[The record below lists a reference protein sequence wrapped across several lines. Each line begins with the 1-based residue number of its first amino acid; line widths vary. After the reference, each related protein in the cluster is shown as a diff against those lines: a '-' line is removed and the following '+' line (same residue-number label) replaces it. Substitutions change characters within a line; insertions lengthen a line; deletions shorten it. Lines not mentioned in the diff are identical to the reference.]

1 MEELLI
7 YILKASALL
16 GIFYISYF
24 FLLKKETSFDLN
36 RKFLIAGLISS
47 FLLPSIYLTRK
58 VYIETTP
65 QDFGFIPSNSQLA
78 TTPAEMPTD
87 WWQLAAIA
95 YFIVT
100 GFFILRLCLQLASVI
115 KLIIS
120 NKTEKELGFQFL
132 RIEEDQLPFSFF
144 NYIAFNPR
152 RHTEKDLELILEHE
166 KVHARQFH
174 SADILLANFISCLL
188 WFNPFAWLY
197 KKSVEQNLEFI
208 ADRETVKS
216 KSEIKEY
223 QHALVKVSVA
233 DLRPALTNHFYQS
246 FIKKRILML
255 NKKSSTNSPAWKI
268 GLVMPLLLA
277 FMLLF
282 NVKTEAQVVENQE
295 VQETVES
302 TEAEVE
308 EVIIEEVETEEEIE
322 AAEEVEVEVIQA
334 PKVKWRINN
343 TPKPSNNLSELG
355 NDPLY
360 VIEGKRYKAS
370 RLNNKYIGLGSGLEI
385 LTGEKAVNQYG
396 EDGENGVVI
405 IPEAEVIRNFNKEMK
420 EIRNQD
426 RFKGRYILVGEDG
439 KPNFLNLKSNQSP
452 APRRTV
458 YFSSDQPVYA
468 AKKLDSKTI
477 VSTPDSNEKFIIR
490 QIPSE
495 KSGDIIAY
503 QMHSGTTIK
512 GYGKS
517 SESKISSEKSNAQTI
532 PSKNGPIYVINGD
545 VKAEG
550 FDYTSIKPK
559 NIKQINVIKG
569 YAATEK
575 YGEKAGEGVI
585 EIHTKSEASTVE
597 KKMVKLHAKM
607 SDSELEETRAKLKK
621 LTGIELKIDNISRN
635 DGLITS
641 IRLKSSLDGEQI
653 SSGHFED
660 SNSIP
665 NIYIGLVDEK
675 PVVYSSRD

>member
-1 MEELLI
+1 METLLT
-7 YILKASALL
+7 YLLKASALL
-16 GIFYISYF
+16 SIFYLSYF
-24 FLLKKETSFDLN
+24 ILLKKETSFDLN
-36 RKFLIAGLISS
+36 RKFLLAGLLSS
-47 FLLPSIYLTRK
+47 FLLPLIYFTRK
-58 VYIETTP
+58 IYIEATP
-65 QDFGFIPSNSQLA
+65 QDFGFIPANINAA
-78 TTPAEMPTD
+78 TTSAETSID

-100 GFFILRLCLQLASVI
+100 GFFILRLCLQLASVT

-120 NKTEKELGFQFL
+120 NKTEKVSGFQFL

-152 RHTEKDLELILEHE
+152 RHTEKELELILEHE

-174 SADILLANFISCLL
+174 SADILLANLISCLL

-197 KKSVEQNLEFI
+197 KKSIEQNLEFI

-216 KSEIKEY
+216 KSKIKEY
-223 QHALVKVSVA
+223 QRALVKVSVA

-268 GLVMPLLLA
+268 GLVMPLLLT

-282 NVKTEAQVVENQE
+282 NVKTEAQVVENE
-295 VQETVES
+295 ENKEPEEIVAPAETA
-302 TEAEVE
+302 AEE
-308 EVIIEEVETEEEIE
+308 ILIEEIETEEEIE
-322 AAEEVEVEVIQA
+322 AAEDVEVEVAQN
-334 PKVKWRINN
+334 PMVKWKVKSSQR
-343 TPKPSNNLSELG
+343 PSNSLSELG
-355 NDPLY
+355 NNPLY

-385 LTGEKAVNQYG
+385 LTGDKAVNQYG
-396 EDGENGVVI
+396 KDGENGVII

-420 EIRNQD
+420 QIRNHD

-439 KPNFLNLKSNQSP
+439 KPNFLNLNSSESP

-468 AKKLDSKTI
+468 AKKLESQTI
-477 VSTPDSNEKFIIR
+477 VSAPDSEEKFIIR

-517 SESKISSEKSNAQTI
+517 STSNIIRETI
-532 PSKNGPIYVINGD
+532 PSKNGPIYVINGK

-550 FDYTSIKPK
+550 YDHTSIKPK
-559 NIKQINVIKG
+559 NIKQINVLKG
-569 YAATEK
+569 HAATEK
-575 YGEKAGEGVI
+575 YGEKAGKGVI
-585 EIHTKSEASTVE
+585 EIQTKSDASTIE
-597 KKMVKLHAKM
+597 RKMVKLHAGM
-607 SDSELEETRAKLKK
+607 SDPELEEVRAKLKD
-621 LTGIELKIDNISRN
+621 LTGIELEIDNISRN

-641 IRLKSSLDGEQI
+641 IRLKSSLDGKQI

-665 NIYIGLVDEK
+665 NIYVGLIDDK